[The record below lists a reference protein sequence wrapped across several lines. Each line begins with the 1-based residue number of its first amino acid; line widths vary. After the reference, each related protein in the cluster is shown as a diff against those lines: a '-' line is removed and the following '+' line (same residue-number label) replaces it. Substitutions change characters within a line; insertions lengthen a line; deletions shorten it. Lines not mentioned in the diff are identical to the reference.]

1 MINIFELNRTRD
13 EKEIRRIE
21 TYRVILEKIH
31 LKIVEHSNRGITQC
45 FYEVPPFVV
54 GLPSFDQTKCIDYIL
69 DRLYKNGFAVM
80 YIKPNIV
87 YTSWEHI
94 PSTVKKPELK
104 AFEEEIIDNPYKD
117 YSKLV
122 AQVSGKEAKMP
133 RETYKN
139 YVNNTDTYNDGDAE
153 IKNGLTYNQQPT
165 NNQNSNQSQIGYL
178 GYFVNNDDTLRV
190 TNNVSRLNSRLQY
203 NPNKF

>member
-1 MINIFELNRTRD
+1 MINIFELNRARD

-21 TYRVILEKIH
+21 NYRVILEKIH
-31 LKIVEHSNRGITQC
+31 LKIIDHSNRGITQC
-45 FYEVPPFVV
+45 FYVVPPFLV
-54 GLPSFDQTKCIDYIL
+54 GLPSFNQQKCIDYIL

-80 YIKPNIV
+80 YIKPNII
-87 YTSWEHI
+87 YCSWEHI

-139 YVNNTDTYNDGDAE
+139 YVNNTDTYTDGDAE
-153 IKNGLTYNQQPT
+153 IKNGLTYNQQSST
-165 NNQNSNQSQIGYL
+165 ISHGNNNQSQIGYL
-178 GYFVNNDDTLRV
+178 GYFVNNEDSLRV
-190 TNNVSRLNSRLQY
+190 TNNVSRLQY